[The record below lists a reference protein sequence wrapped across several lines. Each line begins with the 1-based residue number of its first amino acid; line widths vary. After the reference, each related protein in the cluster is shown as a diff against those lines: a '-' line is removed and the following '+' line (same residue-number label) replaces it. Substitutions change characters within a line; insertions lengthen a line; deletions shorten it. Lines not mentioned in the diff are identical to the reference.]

1 MIYLCTKQSQLF
13 ESDLYTIIDELDALK
28 MMQDWTLVQFDT
40 ETTGRDARLCTLLC
54 AQFGN
59 DQTDTRIVVD
69 CTTVD
74 ITLFKEILETKRVIG
89 QNLKFDLQFLY
100 NYGVIPR
107 KLYDTM
113 IAEQTMYLGY
123 PAGVKY
129 YSLQSIAK
137 ERLGIDIDKSIRGE
151 IIWRG
156 LSSEVILYAA
166 GDVTYLEKIMWSQVA
181 EAKRKDC
188 LKAIELECR
197 FVPVIAYMEWCGIKL
212 DESKWRTKMA
222 TDKKNLDESIDKLN
236 QFVIRKYKEDQVKFE
251 RFVKVNLQGD
261 LFEGFDTE
269 PKCNILWSSSAQVIP
284 LAQALGFD
292 TVVQDKKTGED
303 KDSVLEKH
311 LKSQKGI
318 CDEFLLEYFGRG
330 EPEDDDYYPGY
341 TGSAKRV
348 SSFGQGHL
356 DAINP
361 QTGRIHTKY
370 KQLGADTSR
379 MSCGSKNDFN
389 TDLAKVKGLSPSRVK
404 YPNIQQLPHDEE
416 TRACF
421 VSEKGNLWVSCD
433 YSAIESR
440 LGADIYQEQ
449 SMIDEYLHGSG
460 DIHSLVAKMIF
471 PELKDVSI
479 KDIKA
484 HYKHLRSRAKPVEFK
499 NYLY

>member
-1 MIYLCTKQSQLF
+1 MCS
-13 ESDLYTIIDELDALK
+13 
-28 MMQDWTLVQFDT
+28 
-40 ETTGRDARLCTLLC
+40 LLC

-59 DQTDTRIVVD
+59 DKADIRIVVD

-74 ITLFKEILETKRVIG
+74 IKLFKEILESKRVIG
-89 QNLKFDLQFLY
+89 HNLKFDLQFLY
-100 NYGVIPR
+100 NYGIIPR
-107 KLYDTM
+107 KVYDTM

-123 PAGVKY
+123 PSGIKQ
-129 YSLQSIAK
+129 YSLKAVAF

-151 IIWRG
+151 IIYRG
-156 LSSEVILYAA
+156 LTPEVILYAA
-166 GDVTYLEKIMWSQVA
+166 GDVTYLEKIMQSQIA

-188 LKAIELECR
+188 IKAIELECN
-197 FVPVIAYMEWCGIKL
+197 FVPAIAYLEWCGIKL
-212 DESKWRTKMA
+212 DGEKWKAKMA
-222 TDKKNLDESIDKLN
+222 VDKKNLDESINKLN
-236 QFVIRKYKEDQVKFE
+236 QFVLRKYKEDQAKFE
-251 RFVKVNLQGD
+251 RFIKINLQGD

-269 PKCNILWSSSAQVIP
+269 PKCNILWSSSSQVIP
-284 LAQALGFD
+284 LAQTLGFD
-292 TVVQDKKTGED
+292 TTVQDKKTGKD

-361 QTGRIHTKY
+361 RTGRIHTKY

-389 TDLAKVKGLSPSRVK
+389 TDLAKIKGLPPSKVK

-479 KDIKA
+479 KDVKT
-484 HYKHLRSRAKPVEFK
+484 HYKHLRTRAKPVEFK